1 MIFIPRFMTET
12 QLVKPKEGKMP
23 RTTIVLKLG
32 LAIALALAFG
42 ARIASADQAV
52 YDLFTGNGGGL
63 GSFTGPY
70 AVASPVGT
78 RDVSKNDTTI
88 GGTGKAFAFGRS
100 NAHSAVAAIL
110 KRRSRSQSP
119 TTSASTKL
127 GDPLVNVLVLSKPMV
142 NRRNMR
148 SKAEASRTNSPAG
161 APQMAV
167 VTTVATHFIQARSL
181 RPEPVP
187 SLTAPSPRA

>member
-1 MIFIPRFMTET
+1 MVIFIPRFMTET
-12 QLVKPKEGKMP
+12 QLAKPKEGKMR

-88 GGTGKAFAFGRS
+88 GGTGKTFAYSSKPARWRPCW
-100 NAHSAVAAIL
+100 
-110 KRRSRSQSP
+110 RRSIK
-119 TTSASTKL
+119 AAL
-127 GDPLVNVLVLSKPMV
+127 GHRAARLIGA
-142 NRRNMR
+142 R
-148 SKAEASRTNSPAG
+148 ERTP
-161 APQMAV
+161 
-167 VTTVATHFIQARSL
+167 VAL
-181 RPEPVP
+181 P
-187 SLTAPSPRA
+187 PRAG